1 MRCNQSAFS
10 LDLAESM
17 WTPSLANA
25 IAIIYKSE
33 RGTFDPTASQCPQTF
48 GHVDL

>member
-1 MRCNQSAFS
+1 
-10 LDLAESM
+10 M
-17 WTPSLANA
+17 WTPSLAIALA

-48 GHVDL
+48 GHVVLYSFI